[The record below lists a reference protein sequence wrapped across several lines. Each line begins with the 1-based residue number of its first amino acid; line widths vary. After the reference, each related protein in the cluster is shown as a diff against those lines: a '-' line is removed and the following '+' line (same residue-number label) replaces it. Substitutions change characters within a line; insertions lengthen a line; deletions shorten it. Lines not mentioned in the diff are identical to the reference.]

1 MGMSK
6 LKVFLTLYDVTR
18 HVILTS
24 RDMKKCAVKTRGKK
38 SRGKKSRGKKS
49 RSLTCEHVS

>member
-1 MGMSK
+1 MVMSN
-6 LKVFLTLYDVTR
+6 LNVFLTLYDVTR

-38 SRGKKSRGKKS
+38 SRGTKS